1 MNNLILF
8 GPPGAGKGTQATQIM
23 EKHGLCHLS
32 TGDMLRAEVAAGT
45 EIGNQV
51 KSIMDAGNFP
61 SDELVIE
68 MVKNRVK
75 SKECEKGVIFDG
87 FPRTLNQV
95 KLLDEMLA
103 EIGQKINHVIVLN
116 VDEAE
121 LIQRIAGRY
130 VCGEC
135 GYQYNEVAKPTE
147 VEGVCDNC
155 DSTEFIRR
163 ADDAFDVIKNRMEV
177 YRSQTAPIIPVYKD
191 QGLVREIDGMTDVKT
206 VAEDIDK
213 TIGSK

>member
-1 MNNLILF
+1 
-8 GPPGAGKGTQATQIM
+8 
-23 EKHGLCHLS
+23 
-32 TGDMLRAEVAAGT
+32 
-45 EIGNQV
+45 
-51 KSIMDAGNFP
+51 
-61 SDELVIE
+61 

-135 GYQYNEVAKPTE
+135 GYQYNEVAKPTKE
-147 VEGVCDNC
+147 EGVCDNC
-155 DSTEFIRR
+155 ESTEFIRR